1 MSQVSAIVSGANR
14 LGAASIAASLRSGL
28 PFGVLRDVIVVS
40 SSDEATDAA
49 RLAAN
54 GSDIVVAIGGDG
66 TVADVATGIY
76 GSTAALGI
84 VPAGSTN
91 ITARSL
97 GIPRSATSAIGL
109 VAGPHWRRT
118 IDVGRSEGRSFLHI
132 AGAGFD
138 AALFKAADPRW
149 KRRFGWLAYL
159 PSAVSALRLPPS
171 RVRIDTDGAV
181 IELDSALV
189 LVANGGSAMT
199 PGFRIYPGIA
209 VDDGWLDVLVFTAV
223 SPVEIAGTLASA
235 GRQQLDLSPHVFR
248 QKARR
253 IRLEAAPNL
262 PIQLDGDPCGSTP
275 REFQLEPEALQVIVP
290 LPKD

>member
-1 MSQVSAIVSGANR
+1 MSQLSAIVSGANR
-14 LGAASIAASLRSGL
+14 LGAATVAAALRSGL
-28 PFGVLRDVIVVS
+28 PSGALRDVVVVS
-40 SSDEATDAA
+40 SSDEATEAA
-49 RLAAN
+49 RLAAK
-54 GSDIVVAIGGDG
+54 GSDVVVAIGGDG
-66 TVADVATGIY
+66 TVADVATGIH

-91 ITARSL
+91 ITARTL
-97 GIPRSATSAIGL
+97 GIPRSAASAIGL
-109 VAGPHWRRT
+109 LAGPNWRRT

-138 AALFKAADPRW
+138 AALFKGADPQW

-171 RVRIDTDGAV
+171 RVRIDADGTA
-181 IELDSALV
+181 IEADSALV
-189 LVANGGSAMT
+189 LVANGGSAVT

-235 GRQQLDLSPHVFR
+235 GRQRLDLSPHVVR
-248 QKARR
+248 KKARQVR
-253 IRLEAAPNL
+253 IEAEPNL
-262 PIQLDGDPCGSTP
+262 PIQLDGDPRGSTP
-275 REFQLEPEALQVIVP
+275 REFHLEPAALQVIVP
-290 LPKD
+290 VP